1 MGKFEKQIVVYGDPK
16 AQKRHRSTRAG
27 KFIRQYDPSSKDKED
42 FLLIIQK
49 ERPHEPIKGA
59 IMLEVSF
66 YSARPKSHY
75 KTGKNAGLLRE
86 DAPVMN
92 AHKPDIDNL
101 LKFIMDAMNGVF
113 YKDDGQIVT
122 IIVNKFYSPNP
133 RTEIG
138 ISEL

>member
-1 MGKFEKQIVVYGDPK
+1 
-16 AQKRHRSTRAG
+16 
-27 KFIRQYDPSSKDKED
+27 
-42 FLLIIQK
+42 
-49 ERPHEPIKGA
+49 
-59 IMLEVSF
+59 MLEVSF

-92 AHKPDIDNL
+92 AHKPDVDNL
-101 LKFIMDAMNGVF
+101 LKFVMDAMNGVF